1 MTALKEIEKHVL
13 DDAIELI
20 ACVGLGNP
28 LMHTTLLHGMQGDQQ
43 KVALFFRGLL
53 GRQVVL
59 IVTRL
64 HAPKGVGKTGE
75 TASIDSYLHY
85 AEAEASLSATQAAAF
100 RSKRQAIIVKL
111 EAAGIKLSELLSFR
125 HAELAHSLHCP
136 TPLANKLLSL
146 PIWDFASDTFELVR
160 AIEKIVSGMGRLDN
174 EFQDWLDRGN
184 AFWPESEMPNT
195 APFGTESNPD

>member
-1 MTALKEIEKHVL
+1 MTALREIEKHVL

-20 ACVGLGNP
+20 ASVGLGNP
-28 LMHTTLLHGMQGDQQ
+28 LMHTTVLYGMKGDEQR
-43 KVALFFRGLL
+43 VALFLRGLL
-53 GRQVVL
+53 GRHVVL

-100 RSKRQAIIVKL
+100 RSNRQAIIVKL
-111 EAAGIKLSELLSFR
+111 EAAGIKFSELLSFR

-160 AIEKIVSGMGRLDN
+160 AIEKVVSGTGRLGN

-184 AFWPESEMPNT
+184 AFWPESEMPNIVSFET
-195 APFGTESNPD
+195 ASSPD